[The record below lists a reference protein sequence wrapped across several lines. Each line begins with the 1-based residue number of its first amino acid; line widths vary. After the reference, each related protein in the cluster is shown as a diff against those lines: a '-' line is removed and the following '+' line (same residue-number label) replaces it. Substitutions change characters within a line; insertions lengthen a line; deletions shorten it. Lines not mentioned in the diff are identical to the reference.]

1 MNQVAVSSPA
11 SVGRGRAR
19 ANVANDY
26 VTISVAGRSKP
37 PLWLNPAFLATVLIL
52 PLYCFV
58 SELNHSNYRLY
69 GALGD
74 FVTPEAFMVGLS
86 AAILFIIGALLG
98 LGRRAS
104 TTSVQRLSATK
115 INKALAVL
123 GWLAL
128 IAYLIFLGSIVFQ
141 LDLVLALLK
150 GQRGASAVLHRN
162 LGRIPG
168 VTSLMQL
175 SVVGFSLLAGMRAL
189 SDFRPKPSI
198 QRLYSVLLFLTVA
211 RVLLAS
217 ERLALIEA
225 AAALGLA
232 PLAFR
237 WKPSPL
243 RSMMPVIGAAGVFV
257 LFCVAEYFRSWQYY
271 KVIFSSYADF
281 IVSRF
286 FGYFSTSVN
295 NGAGIYITSGEHSPY
310 KLTLEWLWKL
320 PVVGKLVAPT
330 ESTLGYFLTNYAS
343 AEYNNPGGLF
353 VPLNDYGLAIASVI
367 WLVVGFLAGSSY
379 RRFQAGNVWGLLLF
393 PTIFIGITDLVRI
406 FYWSGTR
413 TFPIFVGGIL
423 VALYLTGA
431 STAGSARPKRAA

>member
-1 MNQVAVSSPA
+1 MNQAAVSPA
-11 SVGRGRAR
+11 GVGRGRAR
-19 ANVANDY
+19 AKVANDY
-26 VTISVAGRSKP
+26 VTISVAGRSRP
-37 PLWLNPAFLATVLIL
+37 PLWLNPAFLAAVFIL
-52 PLYCFV
+52 PLYCFA
-58 SELNHSNYRLY
+58 SALNHSNYRLY
-69 GALGD
+69 GARGD

-98 LGRRAS
+98 QSGGAS
-104 TTSVQRLSATK
+104 TVPAQRLSAAK
-115 INKALAVL
+115 VNSALSIL

-128 IAYLIFLGSIVFQ
+128 IAYVIFLGSIVFQ
-141 LDLVLALLK
+141 FDLVLALLK

-175 SVVGFSLLAGMRAL
+175 SIVGFSLLAGMRAL
-189 SDFRPKPSI
+189 SDFRPKPSVE
-198 QRLYSVLLFLTVA
+198 RLYSILLFLTVV

-225 AAALGLA
+225 VAALGLA

-243 RSMMPVIGAAGVFV
+243 RSMMPLIGAAGVFV

-271 KVIFSSYADF
+271 KMIFGSYSEF

-295 NGAGIYITSGEHSPY
+295 NGAGLYITSEEHNPY

-320 PVVGKLVAPT
+320 PVVGKLFAPP
-330 ESTLGYFLTNYAS
+330 ESTVGYFLTNYAS

-367 WLVVGFLAGSSY
+367 WLVVGFLAGASY

-413 TFPIFVGGIL
+413 TFPIFIGGIL
-423 VALYLTGA
+423 VALYVAGTSTG
-431 STAGSARPKRAA
+431 GSARPKRAA